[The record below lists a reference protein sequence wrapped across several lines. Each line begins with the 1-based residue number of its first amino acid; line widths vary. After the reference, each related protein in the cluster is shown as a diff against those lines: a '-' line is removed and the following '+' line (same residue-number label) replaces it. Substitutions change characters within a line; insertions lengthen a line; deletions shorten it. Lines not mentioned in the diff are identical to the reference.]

1 MTRAPGSI
9 KAAFAALMLHIR
21 IVDGSGSCDKN
32 IKAAPLR
39 NKLVD
44 LLLKK
49 SPGKPRPKNKRFK
62 KKKKRRQDFRAYSN
76 FEFHFSNTPQQL
88 KPRAAGIFQY
98 SSMQGTASSQGDGNT
113 ALDGKHCV
121 YHKGNWDASSQF
133 SGCG

>member
-1 MTRAPGSI
+1 VTRAPGSI

-49 SPGKPRPKNKRFK
+49 SPGKPRPKKQKIK
-62 KKKKRRQDFRAYSN
+62 KKKKGDKIFRAYSN
-76 FEFHFSNTPQQL
+76 FEFHFSNTPQQF
-88 KPRAAGIFQY
+88 R
-98 SSMQGTASSQGDGNT
+98 S
-113 ALDGKHCV
+113 
-121 YHKGNWDASSQF
+121 
-133 SGCG
+133 